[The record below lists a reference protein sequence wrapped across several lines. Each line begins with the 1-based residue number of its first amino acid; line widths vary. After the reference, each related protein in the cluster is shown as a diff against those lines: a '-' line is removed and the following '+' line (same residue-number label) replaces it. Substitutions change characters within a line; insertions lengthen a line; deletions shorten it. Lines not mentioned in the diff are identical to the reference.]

1 MKGKIGLV
9 SLGCP
14 KNLVDSEIMLGLLK
28 EDEWEITPDKSQ
40 ADIIIINTCGFLKTA
55 VEESVN
61 TILEMAACKK
71 GKCKVLIAA
80 GCMAERYG
88 EEVLKEMPEV
98 DGLIGPARCAEI
110 TGALRMALEGKRPV
124 LCGNAG
130 NTSYD
135 IGCLESKRIVSTPKG
150 YAYLKIAE
158 GCDNF
163 CTYCTIPHIR
173 GRYRSRKMEDLLKEA
188 EFLAEGGAKEVI
200 LVAQDTTRYGAD
212 LYSER
217 MLPQLLRQ
225 ISGVKGVEWIR
236 LLYCYPD
243 EIDDVLIDEI
253 AGNEKICKYIDVP
266 IQHSSDRILAA
277 MGRRG
282 GKKQIRSLIEN
293 LRDRIPG
300 VIIRTSLIVGFP
312 HESEEDFE
320 DLCGFVEE
328 IRFDRLG
335 VFKYS
340 KEEGTPAAGIKPAI
354 SEKVKNKRYKHIMLL
369 QENIS
374 ETKNKSRLGRTYR
387 TLVEGISD
395 DGIFYCGRTYAEAPD
410 VDGKIFFASSE
421 PLHAGDFANVRIL
434 DCDKHDLIGEVENE
448 SAQ

>member
-1 MKGKIGLV
+1 MKGKVGLV

-28 EDEWEITPDKSQ
+28 EDGWEITPDKSQ
-40 ADIIIINTCGFLKTA
+40 ADVIIVNTCGFIKTA
-55 VEESVN
+55 LEESVN

-71 GKCKVLIAA
+71 SKCKVLIAA

-88 EEVLKEMPEV
+88 KEILKEMPEV
-98 DGLIGPARCAEI
+98 DGLIGPAKCAEI
-110 TGALRMALEGKRPV
+110 TGAVRMAIEGEKPV

-130 NTSYD
+130 D
-135 IGCLESKRIVSTPKG
+135 IGYLENRRVVSTPKG

-163 CTYCTIPHIR
+163 CTYCMIPKIR
-173 GRYRSRKMEDLLKEA
+173 GRYISRRMEDLLKET
-188 EFLAEGGAKEVI
+188 EFLAEGGAKEII
-200 LVAQDTTRYGAD
+200 LVAQDTTRYGVD
-212 LYSER
+212 IYSRR
-217 MLPQLLRQ
+217 MLPELLRQ
-225 ISGVKGVEWIR
+225 MSGIKGVEWIR

-243 EIDDVLIDEI
+243 EIDDALIDEI
-253 AGNEKICKYIDVP
+253 ACNEKICKYIDVP

-293 LRDRIPG
+293 LRGRISE
-300 VIIRTSLIVGFP
+300 VVIRTSIIVGFP
-312 HESEEDFE
+312 NEREKDFE
-320 DLCGFVEE
+320 DLCGFIEE

-340 KEEGTPAAGIKPAI
+340 REEGTPAAEIKPAI
-354 SEKVKNKRYKHIMLL
+354 SEKVKNKRYKHVMLM
-369 QENIS
+369 QEKIS
-374 ETKNKSRLGRTYR
+374 GTKNRSRLGRTYR

-395 DGIFYCGRTYAEAPD
+395 DGVFYCGRTYAETPD
-410 VDGKIFFASSE
+410 VDGKIFFVSPE
-421 PLHAGDFANVRIL
+421 PMRAGDFANVRL
-434 DCDKHDLIGEVENE
+434 LNCDEHDLIGEVENE